1 MQKGL
6 TYIAWAF
13 ALIALISCVAVVYFA
28 QMIANQEVEHAD
40 ARTQADAATT
50 REAARIRA
58 GALVRDTV
66 LPRGKLES
74 YLQADVI
81 EIVDLVKAAGKSA
94 GVSLQLSSALP
105 ESFPAVQPV
114 SGPSVN
120 AIGFVVQGQG
130 SFSSLMHAERLFE
143 SLPVAASVNRLDI
156 SRNPGSKGSSG
167 DWNMNVYIR
176 VLTTAPISS

>member
-6 TYIAWAF
+6 TYIAWASAF
-13 ALIALISCVAVVYFA
+13 IALISCVAVVYFA
-28 QMIANQEVEHAD
+28 QIIVNKEAEHAD
-40 ARTQADAATT
+40 ARRQADAATT
-50 REAARIRA
+50 RESARIRA

-66 LPRGKLES
+66 PARGELES

-81 EIVDLVKAAGKSA
+81 EIVELIKAAGKSA

-105 ESFPAVQPV
+105 ESPPAMQPV

-143 SLPVAASVNRLDI
+143 SLPLAASVDRLDI
-156 SRNPGSKGSSG
+156 SRTPGSRSSSG